1 MDEKLAI
8 PTPEEVTEKPHLDI
22 DATVIETG
30 PIINEPYVLS
40 VKSVLQSLISNAK
53 LIIVICMVFFA
64 VSAGIAFV
72 YINRIRTNTGVASA
86 MLVFRFPNAEE
97 GLNPL
102 GQPLN
107 FNNNIRSPYIISK
120 AIYESGLYNS
130 GISADTIRSNLTV
143 SAVNSA
149 HVLESINLTREMA
162 ILVPE
167 RIQDL
172 EHIVAHPT
180 EHILQ
185 ISRRGNLAN
194 LTDYEMVNLL
204 NEIATQYIAYF
215 TDAYSDVQFLDLQV
229 GQFDHDAYDYFEI
242 VSVLQNTTNNM
253 LSFVGSQRDI
263 APHFRSASTQMTFGD
278 IYAAITLMQNIE
290 LHRLDALI
298 TAHGIS
304 RNRIRTA
311 TMFEHQIT
319 LLEID
324 LAMAR
329 ANADH
334 ALLLASKIYAPQ
346 EQCVYYENGSYE
358 NHRFT
363 DVYETL
369 MLIAMNYGREANS
382 LDADLALYRR
392 RVASL
397 RPTGGQGASANA
409 QFIENEIPALI
420 ESLDNWNNIITAT
433 TNDFINADAFHNSV
447 RVLSPAVFYSS
458 FAQYRQTFTFIIL
471 VGSLASLF
479 LAVLFVLC
487 KDILAE
493 KPRYNK

>member
-1 MDEKLAI
+1 MDKKLVV
-8 PTPEEVTEKPHLDI
+8 PTPAEVTEKPHLDI
-22 DATVIETG
+22 EATVIETG
-30 PIINEPYVLS
+30 PVINEPYVLS

-53 LIIVICMVFFA
+53 FIIVICMVFFA
-64 VSAGIAFV
+64 LSTGVAFV

-86 MLVFRFPNAEE
+86 KLVFRFPNAEE

-102 GQPLN
+102 GKPLN
-107 FNNNIRSPYIISK
+107 FNNAIRSPYIIGR
-120 AIYESGLYNS
+120 AINELGLHNN
-130 GISADTIRSNLTV
+130 GISADAVRSNLTV
-143 SAVNSA
+143 RAVNSA
-149 HVLESINLTREMA
+149 HVLENINLIREIA
-162 ILVPE
+162 TYVPE

-204 NEIATQYIAYF
+204 NEIAAQYIAYF
-215 TDAYSDVQFLDLQV
+215 TESYYELHFLDLQV
-229 GQFDHDAYDYFEI
+229 GQFNHDNYDYFEI
-242 VSVLQNTTNNM
+242 VSVLHNAIDSM
-253 LSFVGSQRDI
+253 RSYAGSQRNI

-278 IYAAITLMQNIE
+278 IYAALTLMQNIE
-290 LHRLDALI
+290 LNRLDALI
-298 TAHGIS
+298 TTHGIS
-304 RNRIRTA
+304 RNRLRTV

-329 ANADH
+329 ANADN
-334 ALLLASKIYAPQ
+334 ALLLASKIYTPQ
-346 EQCVYYENGSYE
+346 EVSAYYENGSYQ
-358 NHRFT
+358 HRGFN

-369 MLIAMNYGREANS
+369 MLTAMSYGQEANR
-382 LDADLALYRR
+382 LEAELARYRR

-397 RPTGGQGASANA
+397 RPTGGQGVSANV
-409 QFIENEIPALI
+409 QFVENEIPALI
-420 ESLDNWNNIITAT
+420 ESLNNWNSIITAT
-433 TNDFINADAFHNSV
+433 TNDFINTEVFDNSV
-447 RVLSPAVFYSS
+447 RLLLPAVFYSS
-458 FAQYRQTFTFIIL
+458 FAQYRQTFAFIIL

-479 LAVLFVLC
+479 LAILFVLC

-493 KPRYNK
+493 KPRYNI